1 MPDVL
6 VGGVDRHRRGGRG
19 LSRLDRFEDYRFI
32 GARDTMTVY
41 DCDDPAQFAMIQGRV
56 ADDALLARKLVQSF
70 APDTLD
76 EARNRGFGPVRAVTG

>member
-1 MPDVL
+1 
-6 VGGVDRHRRGGRG
+6 
-19 LSRLDRFEDYRFI
+19 
-32 GARDTMTVY
+32 MTVY